1 MSLGQRILDQSET
14 LGAMTEVPGEVTRT
28 FLTPMAKRA
37 GDQLIAWM
45 REAGCDEAGWDT
57 LGNVVGRYY
66 STTGAHSKVLM
77 TGSHMDS
84 VVNAGKYDGL
94 FGILSPIACV
104 AALKAQNKR
113 LPFTF
118 EIVAFGDEE
127 GVRFGVTLIG
137 SKAMAGR
144 FDAAWW
150 SKADKDGITMRDAL
164 QAFGGDAANM
174 PALKRDP
181 AQYVGFIESHIEQGP
196 VLLNEGLSV
205 GVVTAIAGATR
216 VRVNVRGLAGHAGTV
231 PMPGRQDA
239 LAAAAEMALAIE
251 EICGVGTKTAVGGLV
266 GTVGKFEVVGGG
278 AMNVIPGEVNFTIDV
293 RSGVDAT
300 RLAAVEDIHV
310 RCEAIATR
318 RNVQMKWDA
327 FFHLE
332 AALCDEHHQA
342 QWARAIAAQGVTV
355 RHLPSGA
362 GHDAMSFAGV
372 MPLSML
378 FVRCGNGGIS
388 HNPLETMTAADAE
401 TATRVMLHFLE
412 HFSAQ

>member
-1 MSLGQRILDQSET
+1 MLHGHRILEQSEI

-28 FLTPMAKRA
+28 YLTPMAKRA
-37 GDQLIAWM
+37 GEQLIAWM
-45 REAGCDEAGWDT
+45 KEAGCDEAHWDT
-57 LGNVVGRYY
+57 LGNVVGRYF
-66 STTGAHSKVLM
+66 GAAADAPILM

-104 AALKAQNKR
+104 RALTAQKKR

-144 FDAAWW
+144 FDLAWW
-150 SKADKDGITMRDAL
+150 NKTDKDGVSLRDAVNT
-164 QAFGGDAANM
+164 FGGDAQAVD
-174 PALKRDP
+174 ALKRDP
-181 AQYVGFIESHIEQGP
+181 EHYLGFIESHIEQGP

-216 VRVNVRGLAGHAGTV
+216 VRVNVKGLAGHAGTV
-231 PMPGRQDA
+231 PMPVRQDA
-239 LAAAAEMALAIE
+239 LVASAEIIQEIECFCAA
-251 EICGVGTKTAVGGLV
+251 GTDGLV
-266 GTVGKFEVVGGG
+266 GTVGKLDVVGGG

-293 RSGVDAT
+293 RAGVDAT
-300 RLAAVEDIHV
+300 RLAAVDALKKSATE
-310 RCEAIATR
+310 IAAR
-318 RNVQMKWDA
+318 RKVQLTWDA

-332 AALCDEHHQA
+332 AAKCDDAHQA
-342 QWARAIAAQGVTV
+342 QWASAIAAQGAHVKAV

-372 MPLSML
+372 LPLSML

-388 HNPLETMTAADAE
+388 HNPLETMTAADADV
-401 TATRVMLHFLE
+401 ATNVMLHFLE
-412 HFSAQ
+412 HFQA

>member
-1 MSLGQRILDQSET
+1 MQHGSRIMQQAET
-14 LGAMTEVPGEVTRT
+14 LGAMTEVEGELTRT
-28 FLTPMAKRA
+28 YLTPMAKRA
-37 GDQLIAWM
+37 GEQIIAWM
-45 REAGCDEAGWDT
+45 KEAGCDEAAWDT
-57 LGNVVGRYY
+57 LGNVVGRYH
-66 STTGAHSKVLM
+66 GASANAPVLM

-104 AALKAQNKR
+104 SALAAQKKR

-137 SKAMAGR
+137 SKAMAGK
-144 FDAAWW
+144 FDVAWW
-150 SKADKDGITMRDAL
+150 NKADKDGISLRDATN
-164 QAFGGDAANM
+164 AFGGDASKVDS
-174 PALKRDP
+174 LKRD
-181 AQYVGFIESHIEQGP
+181 ANHYLGFIETHIEQGP

-216 VRVNVRGLAGHAGTV
+216 VRVNVKGVAGHAGTV
-231 PMPGRQDA
+231 PMPVRQDA
-239 LAAAAEMALAIE
+239 LVAAAEMIQEIE
-251 EICGVGTKTAVGGLV
+251 RFCAAGSDALV
-266 GTVGKFEVVGGG
+266 GTVGKLEVVGGG
-278 AMNVIPGEVNFTIDV
+278 AMNVIPGEVNFTVDV

-300 RLAAVEDIHV
+300 RLAAVDALKNA
-310 RCEAIATR
+310 CSTIAAPR
-318 RNVQMKWDA
+318 KVQLAWDA

-332 AALCDEHHQA
+332 AAKCDDAHQA
-342 QWARAIAAQGVTV
+342 QWASAIAAQNVKV

-362 GHDAMSFAGV
+362 GHDAMSFEGV

-388 HNPLETMTAADAE
+388 HNPLETMTADDAE
-401 TATRVMLHFLE
+401 IATNVMLHFLT
-412 HFSAQ
+412 HFQA